1 MSEFSHLID
10 RRHLKAAPEQ
20 LLANATERA
29 ALAQRF
35 GLVSIARLAA
45 SLTLVADGEAVNA
58 SGRLEA
64 DFIQPCAISG
74 EDLPMWINQPIT
86 LRFIPARPDLAVDG
100 EITLDDAILDEIE
113 YAGTAFDLGEAL
125 AQSMALAIDPY
136 AAGPQAE
143 AVRASHGL
151 SDEGPKGALAEA
163 LAALKK

>member
-74 EDLPMWINQPIT
+74 EDLPTRINQPIT
-86 LRFIPARPDLAVDG
+86 LRFVPARPDLAVDA

-113 YAGTAFDLGEAL
+113 YPGTVFDLGEAL

-143 AVRASHGL
+143 AVRTRHGL